1 MPKLKPGTILP
12 TPEEDAAIEAALAD
26 DPDSYVMTDAEW
38 NLASQKARIGRPKAE
53 ITKERITIRLSAE
66 VLAQFRAT
74 GPGWQTRINTALE
87 SWLASR

>member
-1 MPKLKPGTILP
+1 MPTLKPGTILP

-26 DPDSYVMTDAEW
+26 DPDFYVMTDAEW

-53 ITKERITIRLSAE
+53 ITKERITIRLSAD
-66 VLAQFRAT
+66 VLAQFRAM
-74 GPGWQTRINTALE
+74 GPGWQTRINAALE